1 MPMSR
6 TPFAL
11 LSTLLLALPA
21 CRPPP
26 TPPEDP
32 QPPDPVVTNDPI
44 AGDPTDIENLEEIGD
59 EQTDS
64 AKIVSPGPAETEVQ
78 KGNDS
83 TWPDPS

>member
-1 MPMSR
+1 MSR
-6 TPFAL
+6 TSL
-11 LSTLLLALPA
+11 TLLACLALALPA
-21 CRPPP
+21 CRQPPP

-32 QPPDPVVTNDPI
+32 HPPDPVVQEDPI
-44 AGDPTDIENLEEIGD
+44 AGDPTDIENPEEIG
-59 EQTDS
+59 EEHTDS